1 MPTPEQILAALQ
13 QISAQYRMLAVIWH
27 LLFGAAFIAIA
38 AGSRPARR
46 TAAALLTLPLFSVS
60 VLAWMAGNPFN
71 GGMFAVFG
79 IGLLVIALRM
89 SASAIEVDSRW
100 LLSGSGLIIFG
111 WVYPHF
117 FTGNGAWHFIATA
130 PLGLVP
136 CPTLS
141 MLIGV
146 TILFG
151 GFASRSWMRVLGA
164 AGVLY
169 GAFGAFRLGVTID
182 LILLAAA
189 LLLLYL
195 SVRPVSVGHE
205 QVA

>member
-1 MPTPEQILAALQ
+1 MPTPEQILTALQ
-13 QISAQYRMLAVIWH
+13 QLSAQYRMIAVIWH

-38 AGSRPARR
+38 AGYRPERR
-46 TAAALLTLPLFSVS
+46 TAAVLTLPLFSVS
-60 VLAWMAGNPFN
+60 VLAWIAGNPFN
-71 GGMFAVFG
+71 GGMFALFG

-89 SASAIEVDSRW
+89 SASAAEIDRRW
-100 LLSGSGLIIFG
+100 MLSGSGLIIFG
-111 WVYPHF
+111 WIYPHF
-117 FTGNGAWHFIATA
+117 FSGDGAWHYIATA

-141 MLIGV
+141 MLIGA
-146 TILFG
+146 TILLG

-182 LILLAAA
+182 IILLAAA
-189 LLLLYL
+189 LLLLYI
-195 SVRPVSVGHE
+195 SVRPALSG
-205 QVA
+205 QGRTA